1 MGKAHL
7 HPKLTNGFERATR
20 KAEGFHSDFRGPF
33 SVPTP
38 EGYLYL
44 LTIID
49 DYTRRIFGF
58 LAKSQSEWMEIWAR
72 FVVRIEAELGQ
83 QNCISWIL
91 SDNGAVYKSA
101 AMTHFCAARGIQQ
114 RFSGAYSQ
122 WMNHTAERN
131 MRTIGEMTTTTMIH
145 ANMPKRTWG
154 YATILAI
161 DVVNRTADSVQPN
174 FKNSM
179 SRLER
184 WKGKELPGQTK
195 GLYPFGCLAFKHIPP
210 QLRTKLEAHAIAACL
225 PRHRP
230 EVTLLPSRLTL

>member
-1 MGKAHL
+1 METAPQAWPSQFCGLSAPISYSGAKTDSRMHL
-7 HPKLTNGFERATR
+7 LRHGQSSLTPQLTNGFERATR

-49 DYTRRIFGF
+49 DYTHRMFGF

-122 WMNHTAERN
+122 WMNHTRSGTCV
-131 MRTIGEMTTTTMIH
+131 R
-145 ANMPKRTWG
+145 
-154 YATILAI
+154 
-161 DVVNRTADSVQPN
+161 SV
-174 FKNSM
+174 
-179 SRLER
+179 R
-184 WKGKELPGQTK
+184 
-195 GLYPFGCLAFKHIPP
+195 
-210 QLRTKLEAHAIAACL
+210 
-225 PRHRP
+225 
-230 EVTLLPSRLTL
+230 